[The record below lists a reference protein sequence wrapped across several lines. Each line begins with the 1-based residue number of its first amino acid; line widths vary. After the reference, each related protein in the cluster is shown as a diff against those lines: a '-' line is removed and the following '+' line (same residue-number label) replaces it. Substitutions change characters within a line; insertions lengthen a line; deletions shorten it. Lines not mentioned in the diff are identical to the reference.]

1 MAGGT
6 NTGDGTHGS
15 YSKVYLKVSQTEPVN
30 PSDGLLWYKPDEC
43 ISTTTTTVES
53 TTTTTALPD

>member
-1 MAGGT
+1 M
-6 NTGDGTHGS
+6 GDTHGY
-15 YSKVYLKVSQTEPVN
+15 YSKVYLKVSQTESVN
-30 PSDGLLWYKPDEC
+30 LSDGLLWYKPDEC